1 MRMRKSLAGALLA
14 LALALTAGPAWGH
27 EEMSPATIPTG
38 TANFVM
44 LQVANEARGEMSRL
58 TLTAPEN
65 VNFGDATR
73 QPAGWTADK
82 SEKVITWT
90 GGALAPGAFDAWG
103 VELEAVDQPGPLRF
117 RVASSSGGGS
127 PSASTVEIA
136 AVAPGAA
143 PTTAAP
149 AVTVTAAETAGST
162 TTVAT
167 AAAGPATDSDGGGS
181 SRANLALVVGALAL
195 ALSLVAL
202 AAALRGRGGV
212 EEAKTW

>member
-1 MRMRKSLAGALLA
+1 MTMRNTLVGALLA
-14 LALALTAGPAWGH
+14 ATLVLTGGPAWAH
-27 EEMSPATIPTG
+27 EEIIPPTIPTG
-38 TANFVM
+38 KANFVI

-58 TLTAPEN
+58 SLTAPEN

-73 QPAGWTADK
+73 QPAGWTAEK

-127 PSASTVEIA
+127 PSTSTVEIA
-136 AVAPGAA
+136 AVAPGTT
-143 PTTAAP
+143 PTTAA
-149 AVTVTAAETAGST
+149 VVSVT
-162 TTVAT
+162 TTGNARSMTTTDT
-167 AAAGPATDSDGGGS
+167 AAAGTTAGGDDSGS

-195 ALSLVAL
+195 ALALVAL